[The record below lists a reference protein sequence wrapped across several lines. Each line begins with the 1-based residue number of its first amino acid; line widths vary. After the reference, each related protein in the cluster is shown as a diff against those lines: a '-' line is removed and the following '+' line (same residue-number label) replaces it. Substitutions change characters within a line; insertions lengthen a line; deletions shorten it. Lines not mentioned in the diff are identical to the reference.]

1 MKPTTTMLRQAI
13 LAGAIR
19 NVWVLV
25 MGIVMLGLAVNEQNR
40 LYGWIAGFCFFSPV
54 IWAAGYLAGR
64 LDQLR
69 DVMDSFIK
77 QRARK
82 P

>member
-13 LAGAIR
+13 LAGAVR
-19 NVWVLV
+19 NIWVLV
-25 MGIVMLGLAVNEQNR
+25 MGFVMLGLAVSDSNR
-40 LYGWIAGFCFFSPV
+40 LYAWIAGFCFFSPV
-54 IWAAGYLAGR
+54 IWAAGYLEGR

-69 DVMDSFIK
+69 DVMDAFVK
-77 QRARK
+77 QRAKR